1 MPRGCFTGVGER
13 QMAGD
18 GAEAGFTAAAR
29 VRRWR
34 GVGLVRVRK
43 KGVRKAQACLYRL
56 GRRRGSG
63 VRAN

>member
-18 GAEAGFTAAAR
+18 GAAAGFTVAAR

-34 GVGLVRVRK
+34 GAGLVRVRK
-43 KGVRKAQACLYRL
+43 RECARL
-56 GRRRGSG
+56 EHAFIG
-63 VRAN
+63 